1 MAFARPLIELK
12 LWLPPHFYSK
22 LKLFWSSYSQIL
34 IHYSQINFVDWMI
47 VGSNPS
53 LAIFLY
59 NDKKNVVRG
68 KGSILSDV
76 KQKPWDSRLD
86 K

>member
-1 MAFARPLIELK
+1 MLATIRYVREIDLLIFQQGTNGVMVSMIFSDL
-12 LWLPPHFYSK
+12 L
-22 LKLFWSSYSQIL
+22 
-34 IHYSQINFVDWMI
+34 I